1 MGLPY
6 SVSPYIVED
15 FSGGMNDRD
24 NPAAIADNE
33 AALIQNWHIDKKGKL
48 YKRSGLTLYGT
59 DLGTKK
65 ILGMAT
71 FYRGLVNAD
80 VVMAAG
86 AKLYYYDS
94 SGADW
99 ASLDTGFTTDLT
111 TEFETAK
118 DILFITNGTDNVHSW
133 DRSSV
138 VEDSSL
144 TDEGDGDTDPPKC
157 KWLKWHRNYMFFAGN
172 STNNNYLYVS
182 NLNDPQTCTR
192 ASDYFVFSE
201 PITALGELK
210 DFLVVFGERS
220 IWTLQVVGVTLSNWV
235 VTPVN
240 DAVGCVAPRSIRK
253 VDNDLYYLAN
263 DGVRSLLLTAEDK
276 VRVGRL
282 SDKIKTTIDSINSSK
297 VGDSCAAFYKNKYYL
312 GIPTGA
318 STYPNTVMVL
328 DTVVGGWMKIS
339 GWTPSVFTVY
349 NNETTEYLYMGEAQA
364 DTKTYQAEYGS
375 TDNGT
380 SIDADWQGKAITVG
394 YPDRYK
400 RWYRC
405 DVWAYDPGDYQLSV
419 SQNHDDGG
427 FEALGT
433 MDLQSGG
440 TTLPATLPMT
450 LTGSVQRYS
459 AMTSITNLSRQLQI
473 GLRNAQATS
482 GAIVHKFALHYKLKT
497 YGN

>member
-1 MGLPY
+1 MGLPFT
-6 SVSPYIVED
+6 VSPYIVED

-48 YKRSGLTLYGT
+48 YKRGGITLYGT
-59 DLGTKK
+59 DQGAKK
-65 ILGMAT
+65 VLGMAA

-80 VVMAAG
+80 IVMTSNTS
-86 AKLYYYDS
+86 LFYYDT
-94 SGADW
+94 GAEDW
-99 ASLDTGFTTDLT
+99 AALDSGFTADKTM
-111 TEFETAK
+111 EFETAK
-118 DILFITNGTDNVHSW
+118 DILFMANGEDNVHSW
-133 DRSSV
+133 DRADTTLNSC
-138 VEDSSL
+138 L
-144 TDEGDGDTDPPKC
+144 TDEGNGDTDPPIC
-157 KWLKWHRNYMFFAGN
+157 KWMKWHRNYMFFAGN
-172 STNNNYLYVS
+172 STYNNYLYVS

-210 DFLVVFGERS
+210 DFLVVFGERKV
-220 IWTLQVVGVTLSNWV
+220 WTLQVVGATLSNWL

-240 DAVGCVAPRSIRK
+240 DAVGCVAPRSIQK

-282 SDKIKTTIDSINSSK
+282 SDKIKTTIDSINASK

-312 GIPTGA
+312 AIPTGA
-318 STYPNTVMVL
+318 SAYPNVVMVL
-328 DTVVGGWMKIS
+328 DTIVGGWVKIS
-339 GWTPSVFTVY
+339 GWSPAVFVVY
-349 NNETTEYLYMGEAQA
+349 NNETTEYLYFGEGQA
-364 DTKTYQAEYGS
+364 DTKLYRAEYGA

-380 SIDADWQGKAITVG
+380 NIDADWQGKAFTAG

-400 RWYRC
+400 RWYRF
-405 DVWAYDPGDYQLSV
+405 DVWAYDPGDYELSV

-440 TTLPATLPMT
+440 VTLPATLPMT
-450 LTGSVQRYS
+450 LTGLVQRYS
-459 AMTSITNLSRQLQI
+459 AMTSFTNLSKQLQI
-473 GLRNAQATS
+473 RLRNNEATS
-482 GAIVHKFALHYKLKT
+482 SSVVHKFAVHYKLKT
-497 YGN
+497 YGY